1 MEKKKI
7 VMLTILIVLLF
18 ILVSAFSVFI
28 VRAFSSTQL
37 DDVTPGIPCS
47 EDLLEKSDV
56 FFVVPKFEGNGIG
69 NNSDWCDKMIL
80 YDKKLEMH
88 GVYHTY
94 NEFKTERDASYLDE
108 GIIEFTRCF
117 GEKPSGFKAPQME
130 LSRENRRM
138 IAEEGL
144 RNYGP
149 INQVLH
155 KTYHCDDTGI
165 ISNAIT
171 EII

>member
-1 MEKKKI
+1 MKKKKI

-18 ILVSAFSVFI
+18 IVVLEFAIFI
-28 VRAFSSTQL
+28 FRAFSSTQL

-56 FFVVPKFEGNGIG
+56 FFVIPKFEGKGIG
-69 NNSDWCDKMIL
+69 NNSDWCEKMIL

-88 GVYHTY
+88 GVYHTF
-94 NEFKTERDASYLDE
+94 NEFRIERDANYLDE

-117 GEKPSGFKAPQME
+117 GEKPSGFKAPQMDLLE
-130 LSRENRRM
+130 KNRRM
-138 IAEEGL
+138 ILERGL

-149 INQVLH
+149 INQILH
-155 KTYHCDDTGI
+155 KTYHCDDSGI
-165 ISNAIT
+165 ISNALT
-171 EII
+171 ELI